1 MDVSVVI
8 PTLNGR
14 AALVECLDAL
24 ATHAPDAEVIVVNGP
39 STDGT
44 SGMVHDR
51 DDVDVLVEVADRNVN
66 VARNAGL
73 TEAEGDVIAL
83 LDQGHRIDP
92 SWRGAIEPAI
102 GSGADA
108 VTGPTYRPVLG
119 GVTSEDEESR
129 TIAGREV
136 TYFSGGNVAL
146 TREAIRDLD
155 GFDEYLETGG
165 ARDAAHRLA
174 ARGRSVRWT
183 PGMSV
188 RGRLETDGGGRD
200 AGANGDP
207 RLAAEGDEP
216 RRLRFKYRSLAY
228 RLVKNYSLRP
238 TVVFRTGR
246 HAAADAFAA
255 AHEVVRG
262 EDDPTEWIADGRDV
276 AVGTAVGTKDGLL
289 ARLRDRTATR
299 NPRGLST
306 RHDRAVERYDWR

>member
-1 MDVSVVI
+1 MEVSVVI

-14 AALVECLDAL
+14 AALEECLDAL
-24 ATHAPDAEVIVVNGP
+24 AAHAPDAEVIVVNGP

-44 SGMVHDR
+44 SGMIHDR

-73 TEAEGDVIAL
+73 AEAGGDVIAL

-108 VTGPTYRPVLG
+108 VTGPTYQPVLG
-119 GVTSEDEESR
+119 GVTAAEEESR
-129 TIAGREV
+129 IIAGRDV

-146 TREAIRDLD
+146 TREAIRELD

-174 ARGRSVRWT
+174 ARDRSVRWV

-188 RGRLETDGGGRD
+188 RGQLETDGGDRD
-200 AGANGDP
+200 TGPSGDP

-228 RLVKNYSLRP
+228 RLVKNYGLRP
-238 TVVFRTGR
+238 TVAFRTGR
-246 HAAADAFAA
+246 HAVADAVAA
-255 AHEVVRG
+255 AREVVRG
-262 EDDPTEWIADGRDV
+262 GIEPTEWIADGRDIV
-276 AVGTAVGTKDGLL
+276 VGAAVGTKDGLL
-289 ARLRDRTATR
+289 ARVRDRTGTR
-299 NPRGLST
+299 NPRGLSA